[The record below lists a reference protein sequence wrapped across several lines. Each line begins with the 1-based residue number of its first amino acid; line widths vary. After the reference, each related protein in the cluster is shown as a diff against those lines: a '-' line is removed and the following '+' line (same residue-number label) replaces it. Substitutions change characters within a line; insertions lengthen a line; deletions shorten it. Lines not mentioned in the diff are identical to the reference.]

1 MMNMPQ
7 GMPARPMPQ
16 GNPVPPGAMPEE
28 VADDVD
34 IKASKGEY
42 IIPADVVRF
51 LGLEKIESLVDKAKE
66 SLAQLNQ
73 KGRIGG
79 KPMPPQAP
87 QGGPPPSMPLEG
99 LGGPPQPVGMAEGGV
114 VAPGGTNA
122 SMVAYEG
129 PDGRV
134 VYIPMINGQPIT
146 PVPGGYKPVSG
157 QGRQQARQ
165 PDRSQSRGSQEFMS
179 QNAQRP
185 NMPST
190 PDQWSV
196 DEFINYGER
205 LQSGV
210 PDLVMGALNTFLPI
224 TNIFTGLAE
233 RNMQNTV
240 PSMIDTMIEEGVDSQ
255 GNPISEEQRAGLLN
269 TRQVMADRMAGE
281 TGTRFN
287 PFESL
292 TNFVSRIAGGGR
304 DRNEGQASNSL
315 STPSSSSNSSSSPA
329 PSTSVSGQLT
339 AAPDKEEK
347 PTPMKFYGGGLVST
361 KPKQGFIKK

>member
-1 MMNMPQ
+1 MLMNEDPIS
-7 GMPARPMPQ
+7 
-16 GNPVPPGAMPEE
+16 GNPIPPGSSAKE
-28 VADDVD
+28 VRDNVP
-34 IKASKGEY
+34 ILASENEY

-79 KPMPPQAP
+79 KPMPPQGP
-87 QGGPPPSMPLEG
+87 QAGPPPDMPVEG
-99 LGGPPQPVGMAEGGV
+99 LGGPPQPVGMAQGGV
-114 VAPGGTNA
+114 VAPGGTSA

-129 PDGRV
+129 PDGKV
-134 VYIPMINGQPIT
+134 VYIPMINGQPLT
-146 PVPGGYKPVSG
+146 PIPAGYMPISG
-157 QGRQQARQ
+157 AGRRPQTPNRPSSGNSREFSATQ
-165 PDRSQSRGSQEFMS
+165 P
-179 QNAQRP
+179 RP
-185 NMPST
+185 NQASSPNE
-190 PDQWSV
+190 WSV
-196 DEFINYGER
+196 DEFVNYGER

-240 PSMIDTMIEEGVDSQ
+240 PAMIDTMIENGVDNQ
-255 GNPISEEQRAGLLN
+255 GNPITEEQRTGLLN
-269 TRQVMADRMAGE
+269 TRQVMADRMSRE

-292 TNFVSRIAGGGR
+292 TNFVGRIAGGGNT
-304 DRNEGQASNSL
+304 RNEGQASNSL
-315 STPSSSSNSSSSPA
+315 SNPSASTSSSSP
-329 PSTSVSGQLT
+329 SMSVSGPLT

-347 PTPMKFYGGGLVST
+347 ASPMKFSYGGLVSA
-361 KPKQGFIKK
+361 KPAQGFIKR

>member
-7 GMPARPMPQ
+7 GMPTRPVPQ
-16 GNPVPPGAMPEE
+16 NPVPPGAMPEE

-87 QGGPPPSMPLEG
+87 PAGPPPDMPVEG
-99 LGGPPQPVGMAEGGV
+99 LGGPPQPVGMAQGGV
-114 VAPGGTNA
+114 VAPGGTSA
-122 SMVAYEG
+122 SMAAYEG

-146 PVPGGYKPVSG
+146 PIPAGYKPI
-157 QGRQQARQ
+157 
-165 PDRSQSRGSQEFMS
+165 SRGQQPQVQRPQRERSSGSREFMNQDS
-179 QNAQRP
+179 QLQNR
-185 NMPST
+185 PST

-196 DEFINYGER
+196 DEFINYGKR
-205 LQSGV
+205 LESGV
-210 PDLVMGALNTFLPI
+210 PDALMGAIGSVLPI
-224 TNIFTGLAE
+224 VNIFSGLAD

-240 PSMIDTMIEEGVDSQ
+240 PSMIDAMIENGVDSQ
-255 GNPISEEQRAGLLN
+255 GNPITEEQRTGLLN
-269 TRQVMADRMAGE
+269 TKEVMADRMSRE

-304 DRNEGQASNSL
+304 DRNGEQASNSL
-315 STPSSSSNSSSSPA
+315 SNPTSSNSGSGSSSM
-329 PSTSVSGQLT
+329 SISGQLT

-347 PTPMKFYGGGLVST
+347 AAPMKFSYGGLVSA
-361 KPKQGFIKK
+361 KPKQGFMKK